1 MFEIRITERVHQL
14 IHPYIQA
21 GDVVID
27 ATMGNGNDTLF
38 LAESVGSHGLVFS
51 FDIQKQAIEVTR
63 NKLIKNQYE
72 KPFLI
77 HKDDRFEKTPSEEGV
92 YLMNHSH
99 ENIDFIP
106 IEHFAK
112 EQKISCILFNFGYLP
127 GGDKTIT
134 SHSHVSLEAI
144 KKSLRLV
151 KEKGIVSL
159 VTYPGHAEGQ
169 IEDLAIEHLLSG
181 LSSKCFEILKI
192 SYVNRSQKAPKQYL
206 IYKKRCQ
213 TTDNVL

>member
-14 IHPYIQA
+14 IQPYIQS
-21 GDVVID
+21 GDVVLD

-38 LAESVGSHGLVFS
+38 LAKSVGNHGLVFS
-51 FDIQKQAIEVTR
+51 FDIQKQAIEATR
-63 NKLIKNQYE
+63 NQLIENQYD
-72 KPFLI
+72 KLFLI
-77 HKDDRFEKTPSEEGV
+77 QKDDQFKKMPSEEGI
-92 YLMNHSH
+92 YLLNHSH
-99 ENIDFIP
+99 ENIDLIP
-106 IEHFAK
+106 IEQLAK

-134 SHSHVSLEAI
+134 SHSHVSLEAV
-144 KKSLRLV
+144 KKSLCLI

-181 LSSKCFEILKI
+181 LSSKYFEILKI
-192 SYVNRSQKAPKQYL
+192 SYVNRSERAPKQYL
-206 IYKKRCQ
+206 IYKLRG
-213 TTDNVL
+213 DWYV

>member
-14 IHPYIQA
+14 IQPYIQV

-38 LAESVGSHGLVFS
+38 LAKSVGIHGLVLS
-51 FDIQKQAIEVTR
+51 FDIQKQAIEATR
-63 NKLIKNQYE
+63 DKLIENQYDM
-72 KPFLI
+72 PFLI
-77 HKDDRFEKTPSEEGV
+77 QKDEQFKKMPSEEGI
-92 YLMNHSH
+92 YLMNYSH
-99 ENIDFIP
+99 EKIDLIP

-112 EQKISCILFNFGYLP
+112 EQKISCIIFNFGYLP

-134 SHSHVSLEAI
+134 SHSHVSIEAI

-169 IEDLAIEHLLSG
+169 IEDLAIEHFLSG

-192 SYVNRSQKAPKQYL
+192 SYVNRSERAPKQYL
-206 IYKKRCQ
+206 IYKLRG
-213 TTDNVL
+213 DWYV